1 MGVKAGRISG
11 PQGRTPRAMQT
22 TCSSSKY
29 LQPQATLQ
37 PMGPTPH
44 GPNPTRAYP
53 TWAYPTYGSLRPRAH
68 VRWKRHSGIGSPFS
82 ESRAD
87 CAFGLPSAY
96 LQWRSLGTCLLP
108 EKRSQGQSITGAMTH
123 SESRNESTCSAMA
136 KPTSSWNKT
145 RAANRTPQE
154 SQKERNAA
162 PLVRGA
168 PLKYPEYPCASSRWQ
183 QARG

>member
-1 MGVKAGRISG
+1 MDLPHTGLPHTGLPHMGLI
-11 PQGRTPRAMQT
+11 
-22 TCSSSKY
+22 
-29 LQPQATLQ
+29 
-37 PMGPTPH
+37 PH
-44 GPNPTRAYP
+44 GPNPTRAYPARAYPTRAYP

-108 EKRSQGQSITGAMTH
+108 EKRSQSQSITGAMTH

-154 SQKERNAA
+154 SQKESNAA

-168 PLKYPEYPCASSRWQ
+168 PLKYPEYLCASSRWQ